1 MHRVRAWIIGAAAV
15 VLAVASIACTSDTHV
30 TVDQGKQTGIAVN
43 GTGSVT
49 VVPDVGLISLGV
61 EVTRPTV
68 AVARAGAASSIDAVR
83 TSLRQNGVE
92 DKDIATQYFNI
103 QPQYGSPQPV
113 DRPGTPTITGYTVTN
128 TLSVKVRQL
137 DTTSAV
143 VDSAV
148 SAGGNAVRVNNVSF
162 VVDQPE
168 RYQTEA
174 RNKAVA
180 DARAKAEQLAQLA
193 GVELGDARA
202 VTEVG
207 GSTPPE
213 PRLAGVA
220 SQAAGDTSLS
230 PGETEVT
237 LTVSVVYDL
246 K

>member
-1 MHRVRAWIIGAAAV
+1 MIGTAAAT
-15 VLAVASIACTSDTHV
+15 LAVVSVACTSDTHV
-30 TVDQGKQTGIAVN
+30 TVDQGQQTGIAVN

-49 VVPDVGLISLGV
+49 VVPDVGLLSIGV

-68 AVARAGAASSIDAVR
+68 ADARAEAAGSIDAVR
-83 TSLRQNGVE
+83 ASLRQNGVA
-92 DKDIATQYFNI
+92 DNDIATQFFNI
-103 QPQYGSPQPV
+103 QPQYGSPQPA

-128 TLSVKVRQL
+128 TLNVKVRQL
-137 DTTSAV
+137 DTISAV
-143 VDSAV
+143 LDGAV
-148 SAGGNAVRVNNVSF
+148 SAGGNAVRVNSVSF

-180 DARAKAEQLAQLA
+180 DARAKAEQLAKLA

-202 VTEVG
+202 VTEVS
-207 GSTPPE
+207 GSTPE
-213 PRLAGVA
+213 PRFADVA
-220 SQAAGDTSLS
+220 SQAAGGTSLS

>member
-1 MHRVRAWIIGAAAV
+1 MDRVRAWLIAASAAA
-15 VLAVASIACTSDTHV
+15 LAVASVACRSNTHV
-30 TVDQGKQTGIAVN
+30 TVDQGQQTGIAVN

-49 VVPDVGLISLGV
+49 VVPDVGLVSVGV

-68 AVARAGAASSIDAVR
+68 ADARAEAAGSIDAVR
-83 TSLRQNGVE
+83 ASLQQNGIE
-92 DKDIATQYFNI
+92 DKDIATQFFNI

-113 DRPGTPTITGYTVTN
+113 DAPGTPAITGYTVTN
-128 TLSVKVRQL
+128 TLNVKVRQL
-137 DTTSAV
+137 DTISAV
-143 VDSAV
+143 VDGAV

-193 GVELGDARA
+193 GVELGNARA
-202 VTEVG
+202 ITEAP
-207 GSTPPE
+207 GSTPIAA
-213 PRLAGVA
+213 RLAGVA

-230 PGETEVT
+230 PGETEVR
-237 LTVSVVYDL
+237 LTVNVVYDL